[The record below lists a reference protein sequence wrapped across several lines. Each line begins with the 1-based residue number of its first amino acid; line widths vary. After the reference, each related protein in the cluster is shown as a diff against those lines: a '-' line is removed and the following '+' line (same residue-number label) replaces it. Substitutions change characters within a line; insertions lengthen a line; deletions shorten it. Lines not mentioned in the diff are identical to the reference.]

1 MGNFRKMLAAV
12 VLAACA
18 GTAAGQALDMAPVGD
33 VAMPDGRRVYMMP
46 QTTVVVDVTVVC
58 ERVVTGPYARFAQKY
73 FGVIAPLADKE
84 VYTLRS
90 ATLGCYDPLTAP
102 DPVPG
107 ALPPSNTAVYGV
119 TEHAEEFPRVLPDR
133 RSATGS
139 SLENAARDAAQA
151 VFDLRNRRA
160 DLVMGDY
167 AETVYG
173 AGLATA
179 VERLDRMENEYL
191 ELFFGKRIVT
201 TYTVRYRV
209 VPDERSRAFVVCRF
223 REDSW
228 PRRSILRSGSVRCAP
243 TRRNMP
249 LRTGWIAGWCSI
261 RSSWEAPSC
270 PYTSTAKRPY
280 CLSGN
285 ERTAAVGRFPTGN
298 CGAGGTKYRIV

>member
-33 VAMPDGRRVYMMP
+33 VEMPDGRRVYMMP

-223 REDSW
+223 REDSGLL
-228 PRRSILRSGSVRCAP
+228 PASDLSGEPVVLECRPQELAAKVYPPQRKRALRSDEAEYAVADRVDCRVVFDTVELGSAELPIYQYGETTVLPVR
-243 TRRNMP
+243 
-249 LRTGWIAGWCSI
+249 
-261 RSSWEAPSC
+261 
-270 PYTSTAKRPY
+270 
-280 CLSGN
+280 
-285 ERTAAVGRFPTGN
+285 
-298 CGAGGTKYRIV
+298 